1 MFGESVRALACTL
14 IPMVACIVAG
24 SAVRR
29 GRSGWPGSDMLAGF
43 GLLAGALTILAVT
56 TRIPLSWLMAGLGI
70 LSVTALLVRRQF
82 PGGIS
87 TWIALI
93 LVSPIFVSAAGHD
106 PAMWDDFWNWLPSAA
121 YEYRHNSLSWPDLPP
136 SLSIFPGYP
145 QGMPLMIS
153 AASFVGGG
161 FLETAGPIINA
172 LLLAGSSALFAEALA
187 AALVRHGRL
196 QAAEMPPGLI
206 AGAVANTTLFNP
218 GLDGGVML
226 SSYADCGT
234 MVAVGALGLL
244 GVEILARLSVTDAG
258 DVEGLAW
265 RFGFVGA
272 MLVNLKQAN
281 PVLLG
286 LVMAGLI
293 LVALRVPAIRTRRAL
308 LQLPRMLTP
317 AIVVVAVWRW
327 YVTGNLPN
335 SEQVF
340 RPFHDWSFGVLHQ
353 TLPAIGTFIAGE
365 PLFHSIMWLVTAA
378 GVVSFFQL
386 PRKTSEARWL
396 AVGFGTGW
404 LGFSGC
410 LCYGLALLQCFS
422 VDRLSRSHHRLR
434 CSYRQRLLALYVPCG
449 AARSLRPGRG
459 ACSCT
464 LAERDESADRC
475 CHACRD
481 PARILRRIR
490 AQRSQRSSRQGVAT
504 LPP

>member
-43 GLLAGALTILAVT
+43 GLLAGALTILAVM

-82 PGGIS
+82 PGGSS

-121 YEYRHNSLSWPDLPP
+121 YEYRHNSLRWPDLPP

-153 AASFVGGG
+153 AASFVGGR

-206 AGAVANTTLFNP
+206 AGALAITTLFNP
-218 GLDGGVML
+218 GLDGGVLL

-244 GVEILARLSVTDAG
+244 GVEILARLSATDAG

-286 LVMAGLI
+286 
-293 LVALRVPAIRTRRAL
+293 
-308 LQLPRMLTP
+308 
-317 AIVVVAVWRW
+317 
-327 YVTGNLPN
+327 
-335 SEQVF
+335 
-340 RPFHDWSFGVLHQ
+340 
-353 TLPAIGTFIAGE
+353 
-365 PLFHSIMWLVTAA
+365 
-378 GVVSFFQL
+378 
-386 PRKTSEARWL
+386 
-396 AVGFGTGW
+396 
-404 LGFSGC
+404 
-410 LCYGLALLQCFS
+410 
-422 VDRLSRSHHRLR
+422 SRSW
-434 CSYRQRLLALYVPCG
+434 P
-449 AARSLRPGRG
+449 
-459 ACSCT
+459 
-464 LAERDESADRC
+464 D
-475 CHACRD
+475 
-481 PARILRRIR
+481 
-490 AQRSQRSSRQGVAT
+490 
-504 LPP
+504 